1 MHGCAESV
9 EALVLPAMEFRRLT
23 LLRLVT
29 LLRCWFVALLRF
41 HACVTPNVFSVT
53 TGTRVC
59 TGLRELAVRTGSTVA
74 CLLFFG
80 LSDGDK
86 RGRLSLK
93 RGELLCVRLLSVGF
107 PHCCELSVPEPSV
120 RGVFLAAA
128 QCKPRLWQ
136 WRSRDS
142 SQLGSEAR

>member
-1 MHGCAESV
+1 MAVNLGFCWHLPLNLGIMHGCAESV

-41 HACVTPNVFSVT
+41 HACVTPCVFSVT

-74 CLLFFG
+74 CLLF
-80 LSDGDK
+80 LVCPAVTNADVC
-86 RGRLSLK
+86 L
-93 RGELLCVRLLSVGF
+93 
-107 PHCCELSVPEPSV
+107 
-120 RGVFLAAA
+120 
-128 QCKPRLWQ
+128 
-136 WRSRDS
+136 
-142 SQLGSEAR
+142 